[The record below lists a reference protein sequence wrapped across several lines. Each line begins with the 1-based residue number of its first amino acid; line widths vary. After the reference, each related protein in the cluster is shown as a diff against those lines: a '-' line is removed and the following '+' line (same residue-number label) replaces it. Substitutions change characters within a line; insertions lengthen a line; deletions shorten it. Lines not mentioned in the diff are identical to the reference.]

1 MSKWSLS
8 IIEWLKKN
16 KGKTIIFFAIITT
29 TILLTL
35 IKQGVLILNANEIK
49 QAIANFE
56 ATEEINELLL
66 SVTIMDMLL
75 QFMVGLTFVYSVLLG
90 LHFIKFDLKNKLNGG
105 LK

>member
-1 MSKWSLS
+1 MEKWSLS

-16 KGKTIIFFAIITT
+16 KRKTIMFFAIITT

-35 IKQGVLILNANEIK
+35 IKQGVFILNANEIK

-56 ATEEINELLL
+56 ATKEINELLL
-66 SVTIMDMLL
+66 SVTIMDVLL
-75 QFMVGLTFVYSVLLG
+75 KFMVGLTFVYSVLLG
-90 LHFIKFDLKNKLNGG
+90 LHFIQFDLKNKLNGG